1 MKITKFAVLSFLLF
15 AFTATSIFPHAVHA
29 QDPEAVIDV
38 NGNEV
43 TADAR
48 YFIGAASD
56 DNTTTLAVSATSRII
71 CNSDVIISSM
81 SNGLPVTFSSPVGES
96 GDGTVIREDSYL
108 NVNFVA
114 ATCRMAGVSTMW
126 KTELR
131 PTMRGFVVTTGGVDG
146 LNRFKITKYEGDSTM
161 KITNFL
167 VLSFLLFAFT
177 ATSIFPRAVH
187 AEAVIDAF
195 GDEVKA
201 GDRYIIGA
209 ASNDFAVTATSPI
222 ICNSDVVFS
231 PMSNGL
237 PVIFSKV
244 VESNDSVINEDSYL
258 NVDFVAP
265 SCRMAGVST
274 MWKIELRLTARGFVV
289 TTGGVA
295 GLNRFTITKYEGGN
309 NLYQLSYCPI
319 SEPICECS
327 CVPLGNVVNRLAPS
341 TIPFP
346 VVFIPADRASKI
358 EYKMM

>member
-146 LNRFKITKYEGDSTM
+146 LNRFKITKYEG
-161 KITNFL
+161 
-167 VLSFLLFAFT
+167 
-177 ATSIFPRAVH
+177 
-187 AEAVIDAF
+187 
-195 GDEVKA
+195 
-201 GDRYIIGA
+201 
-209 ASNDFAVTATSPI
+209 
-222 ICNSDVVFS
+222 
-231 PMSNGL
+231 
-237 PVIFSKV
+237 
-244 VESNDSVINEDSYL
+244 
-258 NVDFVAP
+258 
-265 SCRMAGVST
+265 
-274 MWKIELRLTARGFVV
+274 
-289 TTGGVA
+289 
-295 GLNRFTITKYEGGN
+295 GN

-319 SEPICECS
+319 SDPMCECS
-327 CVPLGNVVNRLAPS
+327 CACVPLGNVVDRLAPS
-341 TIPFP
+341 TVPFP
-346 VVFIPADRASKI
+346 VVFEPVADQSS
-358 EYKMM
+358 

>member
-1 MKITKFAVLSFLLF
+1 
-15 AFTATSIFPHAVHA
+15 
-29 QDPEAVIDV
+29 
-38 NGNEV
+38 
-43 TADAR
+43 
-48 YFIGAASD
+48 
-56 DNTTTLAVSATSRII
+56 
-71 CNSDVIISSM
+71 
-81 SNGLPVTFSSPVGES
+81 
-96 GDGTVIREDSYL
+96 
-108 NVNFVA
+108 
-114 ATCRMAGVSTMW
+114 
-126 KTELR
+126 
-131 PTMRGFVVTTGGVDG
+131 
-146 LNRFKITKYEGDSTM
+146 M

-244 VESNDSVINEDSYL
+244 VESNDSVIDEDSYL

-346 VVFIPADRASKI
+346 VVFIPSNRASKI

>member
-56 DNTTTLAVSATSRII
+56 DNTTTLA
-71 CNSDVIISSM
+71 
-81 SNGLPVTFSSPVGES
+81 GLPVTFSSPVGES

-146 LNRFKITKYEGDSTM
+146 LNRFKITKYEG
-161 KITNFL
+161 
-167 VLSFLLFAFT
+167 
-177 ATSIFPRAVH
+177 
-187 AEAVIDAF
+187 
-195 GDEVKA
+195 
-201 GDRYIIGA
+201 
-209 ASNDFAVTATSPI
+209 
-222 ICNSDVVFS
+222 
-231 PMSNGL
+231 
-237 PVIFSKV
+237 
-244 VESNDSVINEDSYL
+244 
-258 NVDFVAP
+258 
-265 SCRMAGVST
+265 
-274 MWKIELRLTARGFVV
+274 
-289 TTGGVA
+289 
-295 GLNRFTITKYEGGN
+295 GN

-319 SEPICECS
+319 SDPMCECS
-327 CVPLGNVVNRLAPS
+327 CACVPLGNVVDRLAPS
-341 TIPFP
+341 TVPFP
-346 VVFIPADRASKI
+346 VVFEPVADQSS
-358 EYKMM
+358 

>member
-1 MKITKFAVLSFLLF
+1 MKF
-15 AFTATSIFPHAVHA
+15 
-29 QDPEAVIDV
+29 
-38 NGNEV
+38 
-43 TADAR
+43 
-48 YFIGAASD
+48 
-56 DNTTTLAVSATSRII
+56 
-71 CNSDVIISSM
+71 
-81 SNGLPVTFSSPVGES
+81 
-96 GDGTVIREDSYL
+96 
-108 NVNFVA
+108 
-114 ATCRMAGVSTMW
+114 
-126 KTELR
+126 
-131 PTMRGFVVTTGGVDG
+131 
-146 LNRFKITKYEGDSTM
+146 
-161 KITNFL
+161 TNFL

-187 AEAVIDAF
+187 AAAVIDTF
-195 GDEVKA
+195 GDEVTA
-201 GDRYIIGA
+201 GNRYIIGA
-209 ASNDFAVTATSPI
+209 ASNDFAITATSPI

-231 PMSNGL
+231 PMSTGL

-258 NVDFVAP
+258 NVDFDAP

-274 MWKIELRLTARGFVV
+274 MWKIESRPTARGFVV

-295 GLNRFTITKYEGGN
+295 GLNRFTITKYGDGT

-319 SEPICECS
+319 SEPICGCS